1 MPDEGNVT
9 ESIALYL
16 EEARWRRDD
25 QNHRVRGLNQKLAAA
40 SVLNAGVVAVFA
52 ASLSLSEV
60 TLPSAAAYI
69 FYAALA
75 TFSVNVATSAYAYLI
90 SNWSRR
96 PSLSTLRRHLSNHT
110 YESVALWAADQIYE
124 TLGQNE
130 ETISRKSRWVTI
142 SIVLSALTVLLI
154 GATAGVAFAP
164 A

>member
-1 MPDEGNVT
+1 MPDASSIA
-9 ESIALYL
+9 ESVALYL

-52 ASLSLSEV
+52 ASLSLSEI
-60 TLPSAAAYI
+60 TLPSAAAYL

-75 TFSVNVATSAYAYLI
+75 VFSVNVVASAYAYLI

-96 PSLSTLRRHLSNHT
+96 PPLNTIRRHLFDYTH
-110 YESVALWAADQIYE
+110 ESLALWAADQIYE
-124 TLGQNE
+124 TLQENE
-130 ETISRKSRWVTI
+130 QTLSRKSRWVTI